1 MSFTKRRTLRISL
14 IVACA
19 VLYAAGAYATSYIE
33 SPWGMG
39 QFRPAILIP
48 LTFATLFDWGTAAI
62 GGALGTLLADS
73 IKHGQLYIPSLV
85 AAVPGHIVAFFVF
98 GLFTS
103 KKFSWHNFVK
113 GTLASLLFGNFV
125 TAFLYVW
132 FVLGTPYVGLIIG
145 LTAWWYVTML
155 PFALLFT
162 PPIAKVVAS
171 ATKGYVREEVYSS
184 SLSETRVSTFLA
196 LFSSGLIFLIVGVFM
211 FLYPNSFSNLFSI
224 GKFNLVKDL
233 ATQVTTWMFVASGS
247 LLLIISLA
255 VLSFTRNRKVQK

>member
-1 MSFTKRRTLRISL
+1 MSFTTRRTLRISL

-48 LTFATLFDWGTAAI
+48 LTFATLFDWSTAAI

-103 KKFSWHNFVK
+103 KKFSWRNFVE

-125 TAFLYVW
+125 TAFLYIW
-132 FVLGTPYVGLIIG
+132 FVLGTPYIGLIIG
-145 LTAWWYVTML
+145 LTAWWYATML

-162 PPIAKVVAS
+162 PPIVKVVAS
-171 ATKGYVREEVYSS
+171 ATKGYVRDEVRSS
-184 SLSETRVSTFLA
+184 SLSETRMSTFLA
-196 LFSSGLIFLIVGVFM
+196 LFFSGVVFLVIGVSM
-211 FLYPNSFSNLFSI
+211 FLYPNAFSNLFVI
-224 GKFNLVKDL
+224 GKFSLIKDT
-233 ATQVTTWMFVASGS
+233 ATQVTTFMFAVSG
-247 LLLIISLA
+247 LLFLVISFI
-255 VLSFTRNRKVQK
+255 VLFITKPATS